1 MHSNLR
7 LTTHKENTY
16 KKGEAKQWDVEPEST
31 ELEAHFDALAI
42 DDGEH
47 NDKINSDVEADP
59 EATTET
65 IDASGTNCA
74 SNLHLLNDE
83 EFINDF

>member
-1 MHSNLR
+1 M
-7 LTTHKENTY
+7 
-16 KKGEAKQWDVEPEST
+16 EAR
-31 ELEAHFDALAI
+31 FDALAI

-65 IDASGTNCA
+65 IDASGTNCF
-74 SNLHLLNDE
+74 SNLQLPNDE
-83 EFINDF
+83 QFFDDFLSHD